1 MRKLRRRPVTAI
13 CCVAAVAACAFLFV
27 SPADAS
33 GSKSKKAD
41 EKPKKEVSLR
51 EKFALPSHVQLSA
64 MMVPIR
70 HSYQRSS
77 AITIFLEPVK
87 RESVGKI
94 CNNVPRIR
102 DAILQLLSRAPIET
116 ENNRMVLDDE
126 LFMRF
131 TMAINDV
138 LDEEKIKGVHV
149 EPGIVNLAGQQGG
162 ISRLPFA
169 TVNGCSG
176 IKQLEEKLKEAEKP
190 KGH

>member
-1 MRKLRRRPVTAI
+1 MRKQHRGPVTVI
-13 CCVAAVAACAFLFV
+13 FCIAAVAAGAFLFAL
-27 SPADAS
+27 PAGAS
-33 GSKSKKAD
+33 GSKSKKTE
-41 EKPKKEVSLR
+41 EKPKKEMSLR

-70 HSYQRSS
+70 HPYQRSS

-87 RESVGKI
+87 RENVGKI

-102 DAILQLLSRAPIET
+102 DAILQLLSYDPIVT
-116 ENNRMVLDDE
+116 ANNKMVLDDE
-126 LFMRF
+126 LFVRL
-131 TMAINDV
+131 TIAINGV
-138 LDEEKIKGVHV
+138 LDDEKIKGVHV

-176 IKQLEEKLKEAEKP
+176 IKQLEEKLKAVEQP